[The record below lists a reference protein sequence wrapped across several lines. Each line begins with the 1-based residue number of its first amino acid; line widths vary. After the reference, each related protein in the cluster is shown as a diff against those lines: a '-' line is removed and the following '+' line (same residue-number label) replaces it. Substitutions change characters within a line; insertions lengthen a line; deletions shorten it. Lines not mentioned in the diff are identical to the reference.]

1 MLKITKKTP
10 HTYEV
15 LEDNIPN
22 LQEALILLIKYET
35 ELENSILYAKKIDDK
50 EFLDSLESTILY
62 IE

>member
-15 LEDNIPN
+15 LEDNIPTKE
-22 LQEALILLIKYET
+22 QALKLLAQYET
-35 ELENSILYAKKIDDK
+35 ELENSILYAIKIDDK